1 MYFSDKIAVTI
12 WLICIYDILMIQVL
26 IIEDEKRVAQLTQKG
41 LIQLGYKVDVAY
53 DGDEG
58 LIKFN
63 EGNIDL
69 VICDIMLPTING
81 LEVSKRIRQN
91 DKLTP
96 ILMLT
101 ALGTTDDKLEGFDS
115 GADDYMVKPF
125 DLRELDA
132 RIKVLLRRKLEQ
144 NDTNK
149 QTNSYQDLTLNDDE
163 KIAIRDGV
171 KIKLSPKEYQLLH
184 YMVANAER
192 VLSRTEIAEK
202 VWETYFDTGTN
213 FIDVYVSYLRN
224 KVDKPFATKLIH
236 TRPGLGFILTSQP

>member
-1 MYFSDKIAVTI
+1 
-12 WLICIYDILMIQVL
+12 MIQVL

-101 ALGTTDDKLEGFDS
+101 ALGTTDDKLDGFDS

-144 NDTNK
+144 SDINK
-149 QTNSYQDLTLNDDE
+149 QTN
-163 KIAIRDGV
+163 K
-171 KIKLSPKEYQLLH
+171 QLPRSHL
-184 YMVANAER
+184 E
-192 VLSRTEIAEK
+192 
-202 VWETYFDTGTN
+202 
-213 FIDVYVSYLRN
+213 
-224 KVDKPFATKLIH
+224 
-236 TRPGLGFILTSQP
+236 

>member
-1 MYFSDKIAVTI
+1 
-12 WLICIYDILMIQVL
+12 MIQVL

-132 RIKVLLRRKLEQ
+132 RDRK
-144 NDTNK
+144 
-149 QTNSYQDLTLNDDE
+149 S
-163 KIAIRDGV
+163 V
-171 KIKLSPKEYQLLH
+171 
-184 YMVANAER
+184 V
-192 VLSRTEIAEK
+192 
-202 VWETYFDTGTN
+202 
-213 FIDVYVSYLRN
+213 
-224 KVDKPFATKLIH
+224 
-236 TRPGLGFILTSQP
+236 

>member
-1 MYFSDKIAVTI
+1 MLRPA
-12 WLICIYDILMIQVL
+12 
-26 IIEDEKRVAQLTQKG
+26 
-41 LIQLGYKVDVAY
+41 
-53 DGDEG
+53 DGP
-58 LIKFN
+58 LPQ
-63 EGNIDL
+63 
-69 VICDIMLPTING
+69 IM
-81 LEVSKRIRQN
+81 
-91 DKLTP
+91 
-96 ILMLT
+96 
-101 ALGTTDDKLEGFDS
+101 
-115 GADDYMVKPF
+115 
-125 DLRELDA
+125 

-213 FIDVYVSYLRN
+213 FID
-224 KVDKPFATKLIH
+224 
-236 TRPGLGFILTSQP
+236 FIFQ

>member
-12 WLICIYDILMIQVL
+12 WLICIYDILMIQIL

-41 LIQLGYKVDVAY
+41 LLQLGYQVEVAY

-58 LIKFN
+58 LAKFN
-63 EGNIDL
+63 QHKPDL

-81 LEVSKRIRQN
+81 LEVSKKIRQS
-91 DKLTP
+91 DKSTP

-144 NDTNK
+144 TDLNK
-149 QTNSYQDLTLNDDE
+149 KSSSYQDLTLDDDE
-163 KIAIRDGV
+163 KLAIRDGV

-184 YMVANAER
+184 YMVMNAER

-224 KVDKPFATKLIH
+224 KVDKPFPVKLIH
-236 TRPGLGFILTSQP
+236 TRPGLGFILTNQP